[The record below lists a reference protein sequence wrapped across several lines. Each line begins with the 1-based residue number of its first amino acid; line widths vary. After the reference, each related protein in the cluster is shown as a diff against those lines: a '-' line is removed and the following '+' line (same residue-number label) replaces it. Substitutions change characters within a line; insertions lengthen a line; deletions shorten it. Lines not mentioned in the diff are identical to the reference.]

1 MTIKEEINQ
10 SLIKALK
17 AKETEKVQ
25 TLRGLLASLKNAE
38 IEAKGELKDDRVI
51 EVLRKEVKQRKEAA
65 VEYQKGNREDLVK
78 KEKSELDII
87 EEYLPEEISDQKI
100 ETAVKEAIKKTGA
113 SSKQDIG
120 KVMGVV
126 MAKLK
131 GQADG
136 ARVSQ
141 ITSKLLS

>member
-17 AKETEKVQ
+17 AKETERVQ

-51 EVLRKEVKQRKEAA
+51 EVLRREVKQRKEAA

-78 KEKSELDII
+78 KEESELDII
-87 EEYLPEEISDQKI
+87 KEYLPEEISDQKI
-100 ETAVKEAIKKTGA
+100 EAAVKEAIEKTGA

-126 MAKLK
+126 MAELK

-141 ITSKLLS
+141 ITAKLLP